1 MKMNKQNILFH
12 KTVAYWG
19 RPILYSIQPWH
30 IGEDYFL
37 EHMALDGGCAYHAE
51 NCLASGKV
59 DLKYD
64 KSAGQII
71 AQTVKDNVLLQ
82 SKA

>member
-1 MKMNKQNILFH
+1 MNKQNTRILFH

-37 EHMALDGGCAYHAE
+37 EQWHWMGDVRIMQKIVWHQARSTL
-51 NCLASGKV
+51 NMIK
-59 DLKYD
+59 
-64 KSAGQII
+64 
-71 AQTVKDNVLLQ
+71 AQVK
-82 SKA
+82 

>member
-1 MKMNKQNILFH
+1 
-12 KTVAYWG
+12 
-19 RPILYSIQPWH
+19 
-30 IGEDYFL
+30 
-37 EHMALDGGCAYHAE
+37 MALDGGCAYHAE

-64 KSAGQII
+64 NSAGQII